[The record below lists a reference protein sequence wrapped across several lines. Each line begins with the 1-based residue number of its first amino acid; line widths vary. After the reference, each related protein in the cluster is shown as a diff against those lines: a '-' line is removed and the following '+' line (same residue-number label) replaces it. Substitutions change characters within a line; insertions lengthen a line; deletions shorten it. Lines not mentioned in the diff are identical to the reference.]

1 MKNIGIKIALFLN
14 YFVFAFLL
22 NSVGTVIL
30 QVQRSMD
37 ISKGNASVLEG
48 FKDIPIAIASF
59 ILASFLPKIGLKKSM
74 LLGLALVAVFCF
86 ITPFTNGFWYFKILF
101 LVIGVSFALIKIA
114 VFATIG
120 LITNNQKEH
129 GSFMGILEGVFMGGI
144 LLGNIVFSLFID
156 DANPKSTNW
165 LNIYWFMGGVALLA
179 FMVLFV
185 SKLDESQAT
194 IEKRKFSEDF
204 KEMLLLIVKPL
215 TIIFIISIFLY
226 VLIEQSFQT
235 WFPTFYTAII
245 KAPASMAVQ
254 AGAVLGGAF
263 MIGRFL
269 GGFILNKVKWIY
281 LLSFC
286 LVASAI
292 LIVLVLPLSG
302 NSSTEGLITWTNAPA
317 VVYLMPLIGLFLAPV
332 YPTINST
339 ILSSLPKH
347 MHSSM
352 AGLIVVFSAL
362 GGTTGSIITGNV
374 FQKYD
379 GATAF
384 YLSLIPLIGILVSI
398 WILYAMSK
406 KNTIISE

>member
-37 ISKGNASVLEG
+37 VSKGSASVLEG

-74 LLGLALVAVFCF
+74 LLGLALVSIFCF

-120 LITNNQKEH
+120 LITHNQKEH

-156 DANPKSTNW
+156 DADPKSTNW

-179 FMVLFV
+179 FTVLFV

-204 KEMLLLIVKPL
+204 KEMLFLIVKPL
-215 TIIFIISIFLY
+215 TLIFIISIFLY

-235 WFPTFYTAII
+235 WFPTFYTDII
-245 KAPASMAVQ
+245 NAPASMAVQ

-281 LLSFC
+281 LLSLC
-286 LVASAI
+286 LVAAGI
-292 LIVLVLPLSG
+292 LIVLILPLAG
-302 NSSTEGLITWTNAPA
+302 NSSIEGLITWTNAPL
-317 VVYLMPLIGLFLAPV
+317 VVYLMPLIGFFLAPV

-384 YLSLIPLIGILVSI
+384 YLSLIPLIGILISI
-398 WILYAMSK
+398 WILYALT
-406 KNTIISE
+406 KNNSIISE

>member
-1 MKNIGIKIALFLN
+1 MKHTGIKIALFLN

-37 ISKGNASVLEG
+37 ISKGDASILEG

-74 LLGLALVAVFCF
+74 LLGLALVSIFCF
-86 ITPFTNGFWYFKILF
+86 MTPFTNNFWYFKMLF
-101 LVIGVSFALIKIA
+101 LVIGISFALIKIA

-120 LITNNQKEH
+120 LITNSQKEH

-144 LLGNIVFSLFID
+144 LLGNIAFSFFID

-165 LNIYWFMGGVALLA
+165 LNMYWFMGAISLLA
-179 FMVLFV
+179 FIVLLA
-185 SKLDESQAT
+185 SKLDESQAK
-194 IEKRKFSEDF
+194 IEQRKFSEDF
-204 KEMLLLIVKPL
+204 KEMLLLILKPL
-215 TIIFIISIFLY
+215 TIIFVISIFLY

-235 WFPTFYTAII
+235 WFPTFYTDII
-245 KAPASMAVQ
+245 KVPPSMAVQ
-254 AGAVLGGAF
+254 ASAILGGAF

-269 GGFILNKVKWIY
+269 GGFILNKMKWIT
-281 LLSFC
+281 LLTIC
-286 LVASAI
+286 LLAAGI
-292 LIVLVLPLSG
+292 IVIVVLPLAD
-302 NSSTEGLITWTNAPA
+302 TTQTVGLITWANAPL

-374 FQKYD
+374 FEKYD
-379 GATAF
+379 GSTAF
-384 YLSLIPLIGILVSI
+384 YLSLIPLTGILITI
-398 WILYAMSK
+398 WILYKMTK
-406 KNTIISE
+406 KSIPE

>member
-1 MKNIGIKIALFLN
+1 MKHTGIKIALFLN

-30 QVQRSMD
+30 QVQCSMD
-37 ISKGNASVLEG
+37 ISKGDASILEG

-74 LLGLALVAVFCF
+74 LLGLALVSIFCF
-86 ITPFTNGFWYFKILF
+86 MTPFTNDFWYFKMLF
-101 LVIGVSFALIKIA
+101 LVIGISFALIKIA

-120 LITNNQKEH
+120 LITNSQKEH

-144 LLGNIVFSLFID
+144 LLGNIAFSFFID

-165 LNIYWFMGGVALLA
+165 LNMYWFMGAISLLA
-179 FMVLFV
+179 FIVLLA
-185 SKLDESQAT
+185 SKLDESQAK
-194 IEKRKFSEDF
+194 IEQRKFSEDF
-204 KEMLLLIVKPL
+204 KEMLLLILKPL
-215 TIIFIISIFLY
+215 TIIFVISIFLY

-235 WFPTFYTAII
+235 WFPTFYTDII
-245 KAPASMAVQ
+245 KVPPSMAVQ
-254 AGAVLGGAF
+254 ASAVLGGAF

-269 GGFILNKVKWIY
+269 GGFILNKMKWIT
-281 LLSFC
+281 LLTIC
-286 LVASAI
+286 LLAAGI
-292 LIVLVLPLSG
+292 IVIVVLPLAD
-302 NSSTEGLITWTNAPA
+302 TTQTVGLITWANAPL

-374 FQKYD
+374 FEKYD
-379 GATAF
+379 GSTAF
-384 YLSLIPLIGILVSI
+384 YLSLIPLTGILITI
-398 WILYAMSK
+398 WILYMMTK
-406 KNTIISE
+406 KSIPE

>member
-37 ISKGNASVLEG
+37 VSKGSASVLEG

-74 LLGLALVAVFCF
+74 LLGLALVSIFCF

-156 DANPKSTNW
+156 DANPKSSNW

-204 KEMLLLIVKPL
+204 KEMLLLILKPL
-215 TIIFIISIFLY
+215 TLIFIISIFLY

-235 WFPTFYTAII
+235 WFPTFYTDII
-245 KAPASMAVQ
+245 NAPASMAVQ

-302 NSSTEGLITWTNAPA
+302 NSSTEGLITWSNAPA

-384 YLSLIPLIGILVSI
+384 YLSLIPLIGILISI
-398 WILYAMSK
+398 WILYAKTK

>member
-1 MKNIGIKIALFLN
+1 MKNVGIKIALFLN

-37 ISKGNASVLEG
+37 ITKASASVLEG

-74 LLGLALVAVFCF
+74 LLGLALVTVFCF

-101 LVIGVSFALIKIA
+101 MVIGISFALIKVA

-120 LITNNQKEH
+120 LITENQKEH

-165 LNIYWFMGGVALLA
+165 LNIYWFMGGVSLLA
-179 FMVLFV
+179 FFVLLV
-185 SKLDESQAT
+185 SKLDESKAS

-204 KEMLLLIVKPL
+204 KEMIQLIVKPL
-215 TIIFIISIFLY
+215 TIIFIVSIFLY

-235 WFPTFYTAII
+235 WFPTFYTDII
-245 KAPASMAVQ
+245 KAPASMAIQ

-269 GGFILNKVKWIY
+269 GGFLLTKIKWIY

-286 LVASAI
+286 LVAAGI
-292 LIVLVLPLSG
+292 LILLVLPLAGTS
-302 NSSTEGLITWTNAPA
+302 NIDGLISWGNAPV

-339 ILSSLPKH
+339 ILSSLPKY

-374 FQKYD
+374 FENYD

-384 YLSLIPLIGILVSI
+384 YLSLIPITGILITI
-398 WILYAMSK
+398 WVLYTMTQ
-406 KNTIISE
+406 KNTPATL

>member
-1 MKNIGIKIALFLN
+1 MKHTGIKIALFLN

-37 ISKGNASVLEG
+37 ISKGDASILEG

-74 LLGLALVAVFCF
+74 LLGLALVSIFCF
-86 ITPFTNGFWYFKILF
+86 MTPFTNDFWYFKMLF
-101 LVIGVSFALIKIA
+101 LVIGISFALIKIA

-120 LITNNQKEH
+120 LITNSQKEH

-144 LLGNIVFSLFID
+144 LLGNIAFSFFID

-165 LNIYWFMGGVALLA
+165 LNMYWFMGAISLLA
-179 FMVLFV
+179 FIVLLA
-185 SKLDESQAT
+185 SKLDESQAK
-194 IEKRKFSEDF
+194 IEQRKFSEDF
-204 KEMLLLIVKPL
+204 KEMLLLILKPL
-215 TIIFIISIFLY
+215 TIIFVISIFLY

-235 WFPTFYTAII
+235 WFPTFYTDII
-245 KAPASMAVQ
+245 KVPPSMAVQ
-254 AGAVLGGAF
+254 ASAVLGGAF

-269 GGFILNKVKWIY
+269 GGFILNKMKWIT
-281 LLSFC
+281 LLTIC
-286 LVASAI
+286 LLAAGI
-292 LIVLVLPLSG
+292 IVIVVLPLAD
-302 NSSTEGLITWTNAPA
+302 TTQTVGLITWANAPL

-352 AGLIVVFSAL
+352 AGLIVGLLCFLREVH
-362 GGTTGSIITGNV
+362 
-374 FQKYD
+374 
-379 GATAF
+379 
-384 YLSLIPLIGILVSI
+384 LSKGVINDYES
-398 WILYAMSK
+398 
-406 KNTIISE
+406 

>member
-1 MKNIGIKIALFLN
+1 
-14 YFVFAFLL
+14 
-22 NSVGTVIL
+22 
-30 QVQRSMD
+30 MD
-37 ISKGNASVLEG
+37 ISKGDASILEG

-74 LLGLALVAVFCF
+74 LLGLALVSIFCF
-86 ITPFTNGFWYFKILF
+86 MTPFTNNFWYFKMLF
-101 LVIGVSFALIKIA
+101 LVIGISFALIKIA

-120 LITNNQKEH
+120 LITNSQKEH

-144 LLGNIVFSLFID
+144 LLGNIAFSFFID

-165 LNIYWFMGGVALLA
+165 LNMYWFMGAISLLA
-179 FMVLFV
+179 FIVLLA
-185 SKLDESQAT
+185 SKLDESQAK
-194 IEKRKFSEDF
+194 IEQRKFSEDF
-204 KEMLLLIVKPL
+204 KEMLLLILKPL
-215 TIIFIISIFLY
+215 TIIFVISIFLY

-235 WFPTFYTAII
+235 WFPTFYTDII
-245 KAPASMAVQ
+245 KVPPSMAVQ
-254 AGAVLGGAF
+254 ASAILGGAF

-269 GGFILNKVKWIY
+269 GGFILNKMKWIT
-281 LLSFC
+281 LLTIC
-286 LVASAI
+286 LLAAGI
-292 LIVLVLPLSG
+292 IVIVVLPLAD
-302 NSSTEGLITWTNAPA
+302 TTQTVGLITWANAPL

-374 FQKYD
+374 FEKYD
-379 GATAF
+379 GSTAF
-384 YLSLIPLIGILVSI
+384 YLSLIPLTGILITI
-398 WILYAMSK
+398 WILYMMTK
-406 KNTIISE
+406 KSIPE

>member
-37 ISKGNASVLEG
+37 ISKGSASVLEG

-74 LLGLALVAVFCF
+74 LLGLALVSIFCF

-156 DANPKSTNW
+156 DANPKSSNW

-215 TIIFIISIFLY
+215 TLIFIISIFLY

-235 WFPTFYTAII
+235 WFPTFYTDII
-245 KAPASMAVQ
+245 NAPASMAVQ

-302 NSSTEGLITWTNAPA
+302 NSSTEGLITWSNAPT

-384 YLSLIPLIGILVSI
+384 YLSLIPLIGILISI
-398 WILYAMSK
+398 WILYAKTK

>member
-37 ISKGNASVLEG
+37 VSKGSASVLEG

-74 LLGLALVAVFCF
+74 LLGLALVSIFCF

-165 LNIYWFMGGVALLA
+165 LNIYWFMGGVTLLA

-215 TIIFIISIFLY
+215 TLIFIISIFLY

-235 WFPTFYTAII
+235 WFPTFYTDII
-245 KAPASMAVQ
+245 NAPASMAVQ

-281 LLSFC
+281 LLSLC
-286 LVASAI
+286 LVAAGI
-292 LIVLVLPLSG
+292 LIVLILPLAG
-302 NSSTEGLITWTNAPA
+302 NSSIEGLVTWTNAPL
-317 VVYLMPLIGLFLAPV
+317 VVYLMPVIGFFLAPV

-384 YLSLIPLIGILVSI
+384 YLSLIPLIGILISI
-398 WILYAMSK
+398 WILYALT
-406 KNTIISE
+406 KNNSIISE

>member
-37 ISKGNASVLEG
+37 ISKGSASVLEG

-74 LLGLALVAVFCF
+74 LLGLALVSIFCF

-156 DANPKSTNW
+156 DADPKSTNW

-179 FMVLFV
+179 FTVLFV

-194 IEKRKFSEDF
+194 IEKRRFSEDF
-204 KEMLLLIVKPL
+204 KEMLFLIVKPL
-215 TIIFIISIFLY
+215 TLIFIISIFLY

-235 WFPTFYTAII
+235 WFPTFYTDII
-245 KAPASMAVQ
+245 NAPASMAVQ

-281 LLSFC
+281 LLSLC
-286 LVASAI
+286 LVAAGI
-292 LIVLVLPLSG
+292 LIVLILPLAG
-302 NSSTEGLITWTNAPA
+302 NSSIEGLITWTNAPL
-317 VVYLMPLIGLFLAPV
+317 VVYLMPVIGFFLAPV

-384 YLSLIPLIGILVSI
+384 YLSLIPLIGILISI
-398 WILYAMSK
+398 WILYALT
-406 KNTIISE
+406 KNNSIISE

>member
-1 MKNIGIKIALFLN
+1 MKNIGIKTALFLN

-37 ISKGNASVLEG
+37 VSKGSASVLEG

-74 LLGLALVAVFCF
+74 LLGLALVSIFCF

-120 LITNNQKEH
+120 LITKNQKEH

-215 TIIFIISIFLY
+215 TLIFIISIFLY

-245 KAPASMAVQ
+245 RAPASMAVQ

-339 ILSSLPKH
+339 ILSTLPKH

-384 YLSLIPLIGILVSI
+384 YLSLIPLTGILISI

>member
-37 ISKGNASVLEG
+37 VSKGSASVLEG

-74 LLGLALVAVFCF
+74 LLGLALVSIFCF

-156 DANPKSTNW
+156 DANPKSSNW

-215 TIIFIISIFLY
+215 TLIFIISIFLY

-235 WFPTFYTAII
+235 WFPTFYTDII
-245 KAPASMAVQ
+245 NAPASMAVQ

-281 LLSFC
+281 LLSLC
-286 LVASAI
+286 LVAAGI
-292 LIVLVLPLSG
+292 LIVLILPLAG
-302 NSSTEGLITWTNAPA
+302 NSSIEGLITWTNAPL
-317 VVYLMPLIGLFLAPV
+317 VVYLMPVIGFFLAPV

-384 YLSLIPLIGILVSI
+384 YLSLIPLIGILISI
-398 WILYAMSK
+398 WILYALT
-406 KNTIISE
+406 KNNSIISE

>member
-37 ISKGNASVLEG
+37 VSKGSASVLEG

-74 LLGLALVAVFCF
+74 LLGLALVSIFCF

-120 LITNNQKEH
+120 LITHNQKEH

-156 DANPKSTNW
+156 DADPKSTNW

-179 FMVLFV
+179 FTVLFV

-194 IEKRKFSEDF
+194 IEKRRFSEDF
-204 KEMLLLIVKPL
+204 KEMLFLIVKPL
-215 TIIFIISIFLY
+215 TLIFIISIFLY

-235 WFPTFYTAII
+235 WFPTFYTDII
-245 KAPASMAVQ
+245 NAPASMAVQ

-281 LLSFC
+281 LLSLC
-286 LVASAI
+286 LVAAGI
-292 LIVLVLPLSG
+292 LIVLILPLAG
-302 NSSTEGLITWTNAPA
+302 NSSIEGLITWTNAPL
-317 VVYLMPLIGLFLAPV
+317 VVYLMPVIGFFLAPV

-384 YLSLIPLIGILVSI
+384 YLSLIPLIGILISI
-398 WILYAMSK
+398 WILYALT
-406 KNTIISE
+406 KNNSIISE

>member
-37 ISKGNASVLEG
+37 VSKGSASVLEG

-74 LLGLALVAVFCF
+74 LLGLALVAIFCF

-179 FMVLFV
+179 FIVLFV

-194 IEKRKFSEDF
+194 LEKRKFSEDF

-215 TIIFIISIFLY
+215 TLIFIISIFLY

-235 WFPTFYTAII
+235 WFPTFYTDII
-245 KAPASMAVQ
+245 NAPASMAVQ

-302 NSSTEGLITWTNAPA
+302 NSSTEGLITWSNAPA

-384 YLSLIPLIGILVSI
+384 YLSLIPLIGILISI
-398 WILYAMSK
+398 WILYAKTK

>member
-37 ISKGNASVLEG
+37 ISKGSASVLEG

-74 LLGLALVAVFCF
+74 LLGLALVSIFCF

-165 LNIYWFMGGVALLA
+165 LNIYWFMGGVTLLA

-215 TIIFIISIFLY
+215 TLIFIISIFLY

-235 WFPTFYTAII
+235 WFPTFYTDII
-245 KAPASMAVQ
+245 NAPASMAVQ

-292 LIVLVLPLSG
+292 LIILVLPLSG

-384 YLSLIPLIGILVSI
+384 YLSLIPLTGILISI

>member
-37 ISKGNASVLEG
+37 VSKGSASVLEG

-74 LLGLALVAVFCF
+74 LLGLALVSIFCF

-156 DANPKSTNW
+156 DANPKSSNW

-215 TIIFIISIFLY
+215 TLIFIISIFLY

-235 WFPTFYTAII
+235 WFPTFYTDII
-245 KAPASMAVQ
+245 NAPASMAVQ

-302 NSSTEGLITWTNAPA
+302 NSSTEGLITWSNAPT

-384 YLSLIPLIGILVSI
+384 YLSLIPLIGILISI
-398 WILYAMSK
+398 WILYAKAK

>member
-37 ISKGNASVLEG
+37 VSKGSASVLEG

-74 LLGLALVAVFCF
+74 LLGLALVSIFCF

-156 DANPKSTNW
+156 DTNPKSTNW

-215 TIIFIISIFLY
+215 TLIFIISIFLY

-235 WFPTFYTAII
+235 WFPTFYTDII
-245 KAPASMAVQ
+245 NAPASMAVQ

-302 NSSTEGLITWTNAPA
+302 NSSTEGLITWSNAPA

-384 YLSLIPLIGILVSI
+384 YLSLIPLIGILISI
-398 WILYAMSK
+398 WILYAKTK

>member
-37 ISKGNASVLEG
+37 VSKGSASVLEG

-74 LLGLALVAVFCF
+74 LLGLALVSIFCF

-215 TIIFIISIFLY
+215 TLIFIISIFLY

-235 WFPTFYTAII
+235 WFPTFYTDII
-245 KAPASMAVQ
+245 NAPASMAVQ

-302 NSSTEGLITWTNAPA
+302 NSSTEGLITWSNAPA

-384 YLSLIPLIGILVSI
+384 YLSLIPLIGILISI
-398 WILYAMSK
+398 WILYAKTK

>member
-37 ISKGNASVLEG
+37 VSKGSASVLEG

-74 LLGLALVAVFCF
+74 LLGLALVSIFCF

-156 DANPKSTNW
+156 DANPKSSNW

-215 TIIFIISIFLY
+215 TLIFIISIFLY

-235 WFPTFYTAII
+235 WFPTFYTDII
-245 KAPASMAVQ
+245 NAPASMAVQ

-302 NSSTEGLITWTNAPA
+302 NSSTEGLITWSNAPT

-384 YLSLIPLIGILVSI
+384 YLSLIPLTGILISI
-398 WILYAMSK
+398 WILYTMSK
-406 KNTIISE
+406 KNNIISE

>member
-1 MKNIGIKIALFLN
+1 MKHTGIKIALFLN

-37 ISKGNASVLEG
+37 ISKGDASILEG

-74 LLGLALVAVFCF
+74 LLGLALVSIFCF
-86 ITPFTNGFWYFKILF
+86 MTPFTNDFWYFKMLF
-101 LVIGVSFALIKIA
+101 LVIGISFALIKIA

-120 LITNNQKEH
+120 LITNSQKEH

-144 LLGNIVFSLFID
+144 LLGNIAFSFFID

-165 LNIYWFMGGVALLA
+165 LNMYWFMGAISLLA
-179 FMVLFV
+179 FIVLLA
-185 SKLDESQAT
+185 SKLDESQAK
-194 IEKRKFSEDF
+194 IEQRKFSEDF
-204 KEMLLLIVKPL
+204 KEMLLLILKPL
-215 TIIFIISIFLY
+215 TIIFVISIFLY

-235 WFPTFYTAII
+235 WFPTFYTDII
-245 KAPASMAVQ
+245 KVPPSMAVQ
-254 AGAVLGGAF
+254 ASAVLGGAF

-269 GGFILNKVKWIY
+269 GGFILNKMKWITLLTIC
-281 LLSFC
+281 LLS
-286 LVASAI
+286 AGI
-292 LIVLVLPLSG
+292 IVIVVLPLAD
-302 NSSTEGLITWTNAPA
+302 TTQTVGLITWANAPL

-374 FQKYD
+374 FEKYD
-379 GATAF
+379 GSTAF
-384 YLSLIPLIGILVSI
+384 YLSLIPLTGILITI
-398 WILYAMSK
+398 WILYMMTK
-406 KNTIISE
+406 KSIPE

>member
-37 ISKGNASVLEG
+37 VSKGSASVLEG

-74 LLGLALVAVFCF
+74 LLGLALVSIFCF

-156 DANPKSTNW
+156 DADPKSTNW
-165 LNIYWFMGGVALLA
+165 LNIYWFMGGVTLLA

-204 KEMLLLIVKPL
+204 KEMLLLVVKPL
-215 TIIFIISIFLY
+215 TLIFIISIFLY

-245 KAPASMAVQ
+245 YAPASMAVQ

-286 LVASAI
+286 LVDK
-292 LIVLVLPLSG
+292 
-302 NSSTEGLITWTNAPA
+302 
-317 VVYLMPLIGLFLAPV
+317 PV
-332 YPTINST
+332 P
-339 ILSSLPKH
+339 
-347 MHSSM
+347 
-352 AGLIVVFSAL
+352 
-362 GGTTGSIITGNV
+362 
-374 FQKYD
+374 
-379 GATAF
+379 
-384 YLSLIPLIGILVSI
+384 
-398 WILYAMSK
+398 
-406 KNTIISE
+406 

>member
-1 MKNIGIKIALFLN
+1 MKHTGIKIALFLN

-37 ISKGNASVLEG
+37 ISKGDASILEG

-74 LLGLALVAVFCF
+74 LLGLALVSIFCF
-86 ITPFTNGFWYFKILF
+86 MTPFTNNFWYFKMLF
-101 LVIGVSFALIKIA
+101 LVIGISFALIKIA

-120 LITNNQKEH
+120 LITNSQKEH

-144 LLGNIVFSLFID
+144 LLGNIAFSFFID

-165 LNIYWFMGGVALLA
+165 LNMYWFMGAISLLA
-179 FMVLFV
+179 FIVLLA
-185 SKLDESQAT
+185 SKLDESQAK
-194 IEKRKFSEDF
+194 IEQRKFSEDF
-204 KEMLLLIVKPL
+204 KEMLLLILKPL
-215 TIIFIISIFLY
+215 TIIFVISIFLY

-235 WFPTFYTAII
+235 WFPTFYTDII
-245 KAPASMAVQ
+245 KVPPSMAVQ
-254 AGAVLGGAF
+254 ASAVLGGAF

-269 GGFILNKVKWIY
+269 GGFILNKMKWITLLTIC
-281 LLSFC
+281 LLS
-286 LVASAI
+286 AGI
-292 LIVLVLPLSG
+292 IVIVVLPLAD
-302 NSSTEGLITWTNAPA
+302 TTQTVGLITWANAPL

-374 FQKYD
+374 FEKYD
-379 GATAF
+379 GSTAF
-384 YLSLIPLIGILVSI
+384 YLSLIPLTGILITI
-398 WILYAMSK
+398 WILYMMTK
-406 KNTIISE
+406 KSIPE

>member
-1 MKNIGIKIALFLN
+1 MKHTGIKIALFLN

-37 ISKGNASVLEG
+37 ISKGDASILEG

-74 LLGLALVAVFCF
+74 LLGLALVSIFCF
-86 ITPFTNGFWYFKILF
+86 MTPFTNDFWYFKMLF
-101 LVIGVSFALIKIA
+101 LVIGISFALIKIA

-120 LITNNQKEH
+120 LITNSQKEH

-144 LLGNIVFSLFID
+144 LLGNIAFSFFID

-165 LNIYWFMGGVALLA
+165 LNMYWFMGAISLLA
-179 FMVLFV
+179 FIVLLA
-185 SKLDESQAT
+185 SKLDESQAK
-194 IEKRKFSEDF
+194 IEQRKFSEDF
-204 KEMLLLIVKPL
+204 KEILLLILKPL
-215 TIIFIISIFLY
+215 TIIFVISIFLY

-235 WFPTFYTAII
+235 WFPTFYTDII
-245 KAPASMAVQ
+245 KVPPSMAVQ
-254 AGAVLGGAF
+254 ASAVLGGAF

-269 GGFILNKVKWIY
+269 GGFILNKMKWIT
-281 LLSFC
+281 LLTIC
-286 LVASAI
+286 LLAAGI
-292 LIVLVLPLSG
+292 IVIVVLPLAD
-302 NSSTEGLITWTNAPA
+302 TTQTVGLITWANAPL
-317 VVYLMPLIGLFLAPV
+317 VVFLMPLIGLFLAPV

-374 FQKYD
+374 FEKYD
-379 GATAF
+379 GSTAF
-384 YLSLIPLIGILVSI
+384 YLSLIPLTGILITI
-398 WILYAMSK
+398 WILYMMTK
-406 KNTIISE
+406 KSIPE

>member
-1 MKNIGIKIALFLN
+1 MKHTGIKIALFLN

-37 ISKGNASVLEG
+37 ISKGDASILEG

-74 LLGLALVAVFCF
+74 LLGLALVSIFCF
-86 ITPFTNGFWYFKILF
+86 MTPFTNNFWYFKMLF
-101 LVIGVSFALIKIA
+101 LVIGISFALIKIA

-120 LITNNQKEH
+120 LITNSQKEH

-144 LLGNIVFSLFID
+144 LLGNIAFSFFID

-165 LNIYWFMGGVALLA
+165 LNMYWFMGAISLLA
-179 FMVLFV
+179 FIVLLA
-185 SKLDESQAT
+185 SKLDESQAK
-194 IEKRKFSEDF
+194 IEQRKFSEDF
-204 KEMLLLIVKPL
+204 KEMLLLILKPL
-215 TIIFIISIFLY
+215 TIIFVISIFLY

-235 WFPTFYTAII
+235 WFPTFYTDII
-245 KAPASMAVQ
+245 KVPPSMAVQ
-254 AGAVLGGAF
+254 ASAVLGGAF

-269 GGFILNKVKWIY
+269 GGFILNKMKWIT
-281 LLSFC
+281 LLTIC
-286 LVASAI
+286 LLAAGI
-292 LIVLVLPLSG
+292 IVIVVLPLAD
-302 NSSTEGLITWTNAPA
+302 TTQTVGLITWANAPL

-374 FQKYD
+374 FEKYD
-379 GATAF
+379 GSTAF
-384 YLSLIPLIGILVSI
+384 YLSLIPLTGILITI
-398 WILYAMSK
+398 WILYMMTK
-406 KNTIISE
+406 KSIPE

>member
-37 ISKGNASVLEG
+37 VSKGSASVLEG

-74 LLGLALVAVFCF
+74 LLGLALVSIFCF

-156 DANPKSTNW
+156 DANPKSSNW

-215 TIIFIISIFLY
+215 TLIFIISIFLY

-235 WFPTFYTAII
+235 WFPTFYTDII
-245 KAPASMAVQ
+245 NAPASMAVQ

-302 NSSTEGLITWTNAPA
+302 NSSTEGLITWSNAPT

-384 YLSLIPLIGILVSI
+384 YLSLIPLTGILISI

>member
-37 ISKGNASVLEG
+37 VSKGSASVLEG

-74 LLGLALVAVFCF
+74 LLGLALVSVFCF
-86 ITPFTNGFWYFKILF
+86 ITPFTSGFWYFKILF

-156 DANPKSTNW
+156 DTNPKSTNW
-165 LNIYWFMGGVALLA
+165 LNIYWFMGSVSFLA
-179 FMVLFV
+179 FVVLFV
-185 SKLDESQAT
+185 SKLDESGAT

-215 TIIFIISIFLY
+215 TLIFIISIFLY

-245 KAPASMAVQ
+245 YAPASMAVQ

-292 LIVLVLPLSG
+292 LIILVLPLSG

-384 YLSLIPLIGILVSI
+384 YLSLIPLTGILISI

>member
-1 MKNIGIKIALFLN
+1 MKHTGIKIALFLN

-37 ISKGNASVLEG
+37 ISKGDASILEG

-74 LLGLALVAVFCF
+74 LLGLALVSIFCF
-86 ITPFTNGFWYFKILF
+86 MTPFTNDFWYFKMLF
-101 LVIGVSFALIKIA
+101 LVIGISFALIKIA

-120 LITNNQKEH
+120 LITNSQKEH

-144 LLGNIVFSLFID
+144 LLGNIAFSFFID

-165 LNIYWFMGGVALLA
+165 LNMYWFMGAISLLA
-179 FMVLFV
+179 FIVLLA
-185 SKLDESQAT
+185 SKLDESQAK
-194 IEKRKFSEDF
+194 IEQRKFSEDF
-204 KEMLLLIVKPL
+204 KEMLLLILKPL
-215 TIIFIISIFLY
+215 TIIFVISIFLY

-235 WFPTFYTAII
+235 WFPTFYTDII
-245 KAPASMAVQ
+245 KVPPSMAVQ
-254 AGAVLGGAF
+254 ASAVLGGAF

-269 GGFILNKVKWIY
+269 GGFILNKMKWIT
-281 LLSFC
+281 LLTIC
-286 LVASAI
+286 LLAAGI
-292 LIVLVLPLSG
+292 IVIVVLPLAD
-302 NSSTEGLITWTNAPA
+302 TTQTVGLITWANAPL

-374 FQKYD
+374 FEKYD
-379 GATAF
+379 GSTAF
-384 YLSLIPLIGILVSI
+384 YLSLIPLIGILITI
-398 WILYAMSK
+398 WILYMMTK
-406 KNTIISE
+406 KSIPE

>member
-37 ISKGNASVLEG
+37 VSKGSASVLEG

-59 ILASFLPKIGLKKSM
+59 VLASFLPKIGLKKSM
-74 LLGLALVAVFCF
+74 LLGLALVTVFCF
-86 ITPFTNGFWYFKILF
+86 ITPFTNGFWYFKVLF
-101 LVIGVSFALIKIA
+101 IVIGVSFALIKIA

-144 LLGNIVFSLFID
+144 LLGNIVFSLFIE

-165 LNIYWFMGGVALLA
+165 LNMYWFMSGVSLLA
-179 FMVLFV
+179 FVVLFV

-194 IEKRKFSEDF
+194 LEKRKFSKDF

-215 TIIFIISIFLY
+215 TLIFIISIFLY

-245 KAPASMAVQ
+245 HAPPSMAVQ

-286 LVASAI
+286 IVAAGI
-292 LIVLVLPLSG
+292 LIVLVLPLAG
-302 NSSTEGLITWTNAPA
+302 NSSTEGLITWTNAPL
-317 VVYLMPLIGLFLAPV
+317 VVYLMPLIGLFLAPI

-384 YLSLIPLIGILVSI
+384 YLSLIPLTGILISI
-398 WILYAMSK
+398 WMLYAMSK
-406 KNTIISE
+406 KNTIISA

>member
-1 MKNIGIKIALFLN
+1 MKHTGIKIALFLN

-37 ISKGNASVLEG
+37 ISKGDASILEG

-74 LLGLALVAVFCF
+74 LLGLALVSIFCF
-86 ITPFTNGFWYFKILF
+86 MTPFTNDFWYFKMLF
-101 LVIGVSFALIKIA
+101 LVIGISFALIKIA

-120 LITNNQKEH
+120 LITNSQKEH

-144 LLGNIVFSLFID
+144 LLGNIAFSFFID

-165 LNIYWFMGGVALLA
+165 LNMYWFMGAISLLA
-179 FMVLFV
+179 FIVLLA
-185 SKLDESQAT
+185 SKLDESQAK
-194 IEKRKFSEDF
+194 IEQRKFSEDF
-204 KEMLLLIVKPL
+204 KEMLLLILKPL
-215 TIIFIISIFLY
+215 TIIFVISIFLY

-235 WFPTFYTAII
+235 WFPTFYTDII
-245 KAPASMAVQ
+245 KVPPSMAVQ
-254 AGAVLGGAF
+254 ASAVLGGAF

-269 GGFILNKVKWIY
+269 GGFILNKMKWIT
-281 LLSFC
+281 LLTIC
-286 LVASAI
+286 LLAAGI
-292 LIVLVLPLSG
+292 IVIVVLPLAD
-302 NSSTEGLITWTNAPA
+302 TTQTVGLITWANAPL

-374 FQKYD
+374 FEKYD
-379 GATAF
+379 GSTAF
-384 YLSLIPLIGILVSI
+384 YLSLIPLTGILITI
-398 WILYAMSK
+398 WILYMMTK
-406 KNTIISE
+406 KSIPE

>member
-37 ISKGNASVLEG
+37 VSKGSASVLEG

-74 LLGLALVAVFCF
+74 LLGLALVSIFCF

-120 LITNNQKEH
+120 LITHNQKEH

-156 DANPKSTNW
+156 DADPKSTNW

-179 FMVLFV
+179 FTVLFV

-194 IEKRKFSEDF
+194 IEKRRFSEDF
-204 KEMLLLIVKPL
+204 KEMLFLIVKPL
-215 TIIFIISIFLY
+215 TLIFIISIFLY

-235 WFPTFYTAII
+235 WFPTFYTDII
-245 KAPASMAVQ
+245 NAPASMAVQ

-281 LLSFC
+281 LLSLC
-286 LVASAI
+286 LVAAGI
-292 LIVLVLPLSG
+292 LIVLILPLAG
-302 NSSTEGLITWTNAPA
+302 NSSIEGLVTWTNAPL
-317 VVYLMPLIGLFLAPV
+317 VVYLMPVIGFFLAPV

-384 YLSLIPLIGILVSI
+384 YLSLIPLIGILISI
-398 WILYAMSK
+398 WILYALT
-406 KNTIISE
+406 KNNSIISE

>member
-37 ISKGNASVLEG
+37 ISKGSASILEG

-74 LLGLALVAVFCF
+74 LLGLAFVTIFCF

-101 LVIGVSFALIKIA
+101 LVVGVSFALIKIA

-144 LLGNIVFSLFID
+144 LLGNIVFSFFID
-156 DANPKSTNW
+156 DANPKSNDW
-165 LNIYWFMGGVALLA
+165 LNMYWFMGGVSLLA
-179 FMVLFV
+179 FLVLFV
-185 SKLDESQAT
+185 SKLDESQARL
-194 IEKRKFSEDF
+194 EKRKFSEDF
-204 KEMLLLIVKPL
+204 KEMILLIVKPL
-215 TIIFIISIFLY
+215 TLIFIISIFLY

-235 WFPTFYTAII
+235 WFPTFYTDII
-245 KAPASMAVQ
+245 HAPASMAIQ
-254 AGAVLGGAF
+254 AAAVLGGAF

-281 LLSFC
+281 LLTFC
-286 LVASAI
+286 LTAAGI
-292 LIVLVLPLSG
+292 LIVLVLPLAE
-302 NSSTEGLITWTNAPA
+302 SSATEGLIAWTNAPL
-317 VVYLMPLIGLFLAPV
+317 VVYLMPLIGFFLAPV

-362 GGTTGSIITGNV
+362 GGTTGSLITGNV
-374 FQKYD
+374 FQQYD

-384 YLSLIPLIGILVSI
+384 YLSLIPLTGILISI
-398 WILYAMSK
+398 WILYSMTK
-406 KNTIISE
+406 KNKPVLI

>member
-1 MKNIGIKIALFLN
+1 MKHTGIKISLFLN

-37 ISKGNASVLEG
+37 VSKSDASLLEG

-59 ILASFLPKIGLKKSM
+59 VLASFLPKIGLKKSM
-74 LLGLALVAVFCF
+74 LLGLALVSIFCF
-86 ITPFTNGFWYFKILF
+86 ITPFTNDFWYFKILF
-101 LVIGVSFALIKIA
+101 LMIGVSFALIKVA

-120 LITNNQKEH
+120 LITDNQKEH
-129 GSFMGILEGVFMGGI
+129 GSFMGALEGVFMGGI
-144 LLGNIVFSLFID
+144 LLGNIIFSLFID
-156 DANPKSTNW
+156 DVNPKSTNW
-165 LNIYWFMGGVALLA
+165 LNIYWFMGAVSILA
-179 FMVLFV
+179 FFVLYI
-185 SKLDESQAT
+185 SKLDESQAK

-204 KEMLLLIVKPL
+204 KEMILLIIKPL
-215 TIIFIISIFLY
+215 TIVFIISVFLY

-235 WFPTFYTAII
+235 WFPTFYTDII
-245 KAPASMAVQ
+245 NAPASMAVQ

-269 GGFILNKVKWIY
+269 GGFILTKIKWIT
-281 LLSFC
+281 LLTFC
-286 LVASAI
+286 LLASGALI
-292 LIVLVLPLSG
+292 LVVLPLTN
-302 NSSTEGLITWTNAPA
+302 NSEIEGMLSWTNAPLA
-317 VVYLMPLIGLFLAPV
+317 VYLMPLIGLFLAPV

-339 ILSSLPKH
+339 VLSSLPKH

-374 FQKYD
+374 FEKYD
-379 GATAF
+379 GSTAF
-384 YLSLIPLIGILVSI
+384 YFSLIPITGILITI
-398 WILYAMSK
+398 WFLYKMTSK
-406 KNTIISE
+406 QTVL